1 MSRASSWKSLPKKV
15 RTAHGPSSVDPIAET
30 APITTTAIVSLRS
43 PARNASRSPAPRCSD
58 SSGTSVAWIAW
69 KK

>member
-1 MSRASSWKSLPKKV
+1 MSRALSWKSLPKKV
-15 RTAHGPSSVDPIAET
+15 RTAHGPRSVAPIADT
-30 APITTTAIVSLRS
+30 VPITITATVSLRR

-58 SSGTSVAWIAW
+58 SSGTNVAWIAW

>member
-1 MSRASSWKSLPKKV
+1 MSRVSSWKSLPKKV
-15 RTAHGPSSVDPIAET
+15 RTAHGPSRAEPIADT
-30 APITTTAIVSLRS
+30 VPITITAIVSLRI

-58 SSGTSVAWIAW
+58 SSGTKVAWIAW